1 MSIYGQ
7 AVRKPITTLMIFVA
21 VVVFGLYSLIN
32 LPVDLYPEIEYPA
45 ITVLTTYGGANASDI
60 ETNVTRPIE
69 EVLNT
74 VDNLKEISS
83 VSRDNNSVVMLE
95 FAYETDL
102 SVAANDI
109 RDALAFIEDAL
120 PEGAEDPTVF
130 KFSTSMLPILMY
142 AITADA
148 SYEGI
153 DKMLE
158 ERLINPLNR
167 IEGIGAIYLTG
178 TPRRE
183 IEIQVDPR
191 KLEAYKMS
199 IEQIGSML
207 QVENLN
213 LPTGNIK
220 MGKLSYP
227 VRVEGEFKK
236 SYQVENLVM
245 GNHNGQTV
253 YLKDIATVKDS
264 IGEMTIDEKVNGQKG
279 ISMMVMKQ
287 SGANTVNIAR
297 EVNLKLQELQGTLPP
312 DIQIMTIFDS
322 SEFITDSVNN
332 LSETLLFA
340 FLFVV
345 LIVLFFLGRW
355 RATFIIALTI
365 PIALIVSFTY
375 LYITG
380 NTLNIISLSS
390 LAIVIGMVVDDA
402 IVVLENISKH
412 IERGSS
418 PRESAIYAT
427 NEVWLAV
434 IVTTMTVVAVF
445 FPLTLIGGLTG
456 VMFRQLGWIVTIT
469 VVTSTLAAI
478 TLTPMLSSKLMRLRP
493 KKATPGKFS
502 YETTIL
508 PMLNAMDNWYG
519 RVLKWSLH
527 HRWIVSLTAFAIFFG
542 SIVLTGQLGSEFIPQ
557 SDQGRMSVLVELL
570 PGTRLEET
578 SKVARKVEG
587 IVQSS
592 FPEVELI
599 STSAGTDE
607 EAAMAAIWMTTGS
620 SIINF
625 SLSLTDASER
635 NRSVWDIGE
644 ALRKELSNIPEIKSF
659 NVMTDESSDMG
670 GSNVDVEIYGYDLE
684 KTTLLAN
691 QISGKIEALEGA
703 RDVRVSREEAKP
715 ELRVELD
722 REKISRMGLNT
733 AMVSSALRNRIDGMT
748 ATRFREFGEEYNITV
763 RLKEEYRNSIS
774 DIENITI
781 QNGMGQS
788 IRIGQIGK
796 VGEYWSPPNVE
807 RKSRERIVTVSA
819 KPYQTSLGELAVE
832 IQKIIGNTE
841 IPGDIMVEVG
851 GAYEDQQESFM
862 DLALLLILSLILV
875 YIVMASQ
882 FESFKM
888 PFIIM
893 FSIPFAFTGV
903 ILALLVT
910 DTTLSLIAGLG
921 AIMLIGIVVKNAV
934 VLVDYIN
941 LMRDRGYPLDKAIIM
956 SGKARL
962 RPVLMTALTTIFAML
977 PLAIGIGEGSEI
989 WSPMG
994 ISVIGGLIF
1003 STILT
1008 MVIVPVVYRV
1018 FSSKGE
1024 RAAKEKLRRKFN
1036 FMDEGGNA

>member
-1 MSIYGQ
+1 MSIYGN
-7 AVRKPITTLMIFVA
+7 AVRKPITTLMIFVG
-21 VVVFGLYSLIN
+21 VVVLGLYSLIQ

-45 ITVLTTYGGANASDI
+45 ITVLTTYNGANASDI
-60 ETNVTRPIE
+60 ETNITKPIE
-69 EVLNT
+69 DVLNT

-83 VSRDNNSVVMLE
+83 VSQDNSSVVSLE
-95 FAYETDL
+95 FQYETDL

-109 RDALAFIEDAL
+109 RDALAFIEDYL
-120 PEGAEDPTVF
+120 PEGASEPTVF
-130 KFSTSMLPILMY
+130 KFSTSMMPILMF
-142 AITADA
+142 AITAEE

-153 DKMLE
+153 EKLLE

-167 IEGIGAIYLTG
+167 IEGIGAIYLSG

-183 IEIQVDPR
+183 VEIQVDPR
-191 KLEAYKMS
+191 KLEAYHMS
-199 IEQIGSML
+199 IEQIGNAL
-207 QVENLN
+207 QMENLN
-213 LPTGNIK
+213 MPMGNIE
-220 MGKLSYP
+220 MGQMRYP
-227 VRVEGEFKK
+227 VRMEGEFEE
-236 SYQVENLVM
+236 SYQIENLVM

-253 YLKDIATVKDS
+253 YLKDVATVRDS

-279 ISMMVMKQ
+279 ISLMVMKQ
-287 SGANTVNIAR
+287 SGANSVQIAR
-297 EVNLKLQELQGTLPP
+297 EVNEKIKELQPYLPA
-312 DIQIMTIFDS
+312 DIQIMSIFDS
-322 SEFITDSVNN
+322 SEFITESVSN
-332 LSETLLFA
+332 LSDTLMFA

-365 PIALIVSFTY
+365 PIALIVSFIY
-375 LYITG
+375 LFITD
-380 NTLNIISLSS
+380 NTLNIISLTS

-418 PRESAIYAT
+418 PREAAIYAT

-434 IVTTMTVVAVF
+434 IITTLTVVSVF
-445 FPLTLIGGLTG
+445 FPLTLIRGLTG

-469 VVTSTLAAI
+469 VITSTLTAI
-478 TLTPMLSSKLMRLRP
+478 SLTPMLSSKLLRL
-493 KKATPGKFS
+493 KKKKSPSKFT
-502 YETTIL
+502 YEHTIL
-508 PMLNAMDNWYG
+508 PMLNSWDNWYG
-519 RVLKWSLH
+519 RVLKWSLNH
-527 HRWIVSLTAFAIFFG
+527 KRLVIIVAFAIFF
-542 SIVLTGQLGSEFIPQ
+542 SSMFMTGRLGSEFFPQ
-557 SDQGRMSVLVELL
+557 SDQARMTVVVELL

-578 SKVARKVEG
+578 SRIARKVEG
-587 IVQSS
+587 IINAS
-592 FPEVELI
+592 FPEVEII
-599 STSAGTDE
+599 SSSAGTDE
-607 EAAMAAIWMTTGS
+607 EAVMQTIWMTTGS
-620 SIINF
+620 NIINF
-625 SLSLTDASER
+625 SMSLSDAGDR
-635 NRSVWDIGE
+635 DRSVWDIAEGMRIR
-644 ALRKELSNIPEIKSF
+644 LGNIPEIKSF
-659 NVMTDESSDMG
+659 NVLTEEGAGMAG
-670 GSNVDVEIYGYDLE
+670 NNVDVEIYGYDLG
-684 KTTLLAN
+684 KTTLLAH
-691 QISGKIEALEGA
+691 QLSDRIGSLEGA
-703 RDVRVSREEAKP
+703 RDVMISREEYKP

-733 AMVSSALRNRIDGMT
+733 AMVSNALRNRIDGMT
-748 ATRFREFGEEYNITV
+748 ATRFREYGDEYDITV

-774 DIENITI
+774 DIENISI
-781 QNGMGQS
+781 QNAMGKS
-788 IRIGQIGK
+788 VRVGEIGRVK
-796 VGEYWSPPNVE
+796 EYWSPPNIE
-807 RKSRERIVTVSA
+807 RRSRQRMVTVSA
-819 KPYQTSLGELAVE
+819 KPYQTSLGELAME
-832 IQKIIGNTE
+832 IQGVVDDSD
-841 IPGDIMVEVG
+841 IPREIMVEVG
-851 GAYEDQQESFM
+851 GAYEDQQEGFM
-862 DLALLLILSLILV
+862 DLALLLFLSLILV

-903 ILALLVT
+903 ILALLIT
-910 DTTLSLIAGLG
+910 DTTLSLVAGLG

-941 LMRDRGYPLDKAIIM
+941 LMRDRGYPLDEAIIL

-1008 MVIVPVVYRV
+1008 MLIVPVVYRV

-1024 RAAKEKLRRKFN
+1024 RAAKEKLRRKFD
-1036 FMDEGGNA
+1036 FMDGGGNA